1 MKKLTAIVL
10 SLLLTL
16 GIVSAMAG
24 GETFTTKY
32 FTMELPEGWET
43 DTSDLQ
49 SDEAENLEDL
59 GVFGKAEGKGLICE
73 AFKIYYEDLKDLKLW
88 EADDET
94 LKEYA
99 GLIMEDFSDDSPVFL
114 DIVKAGSLPF
124 VLVKAADEDGDYLY
138 ADTITNGHAIV
149 FMAYVVDADGET
161 VLPLTDAYIEEFK
174 TILNTFKPAA

>member
-32 FTMELPEGWET
+32 FTVELPEGWEI

-49 SDEAENLEDL
+49 SEENLEDL
-59 GVFGKAEGKGLICE
+59 GLIYDAEGKGLAVE
-73 AFKIYYEDLKDLKLW
+73 AFMIYYEDLKDLKLW
-88 EADDET
+88 EADDDT
-94 LKEYA
+94 LKEYT
-99 GLIMEDFSDDSPVFL
+99 GLVMEDFSEDNPVFL
-114 DIVKAGSLPF
+114 DIVKAGSIPF
-124 VLVKAADEDGDYLY
+124 VLVKAADEEGDYLY
-138 ADTITNGHAIV
+138 ADTITNGYAIV
-149 FMAYVVDADGET
+149 FMAYVLDKDGET
-161 VLPLTDAYIEEFK
+161 ILPLTDEYIEEFK